1 MQKFPSKT
9 RRREWIIENDK
20 KRRNFIKAKLQI
32 PKLFSSSQMWMA
44 MTIRISTT
52 CSICNCIFENATSS
66 RLHRCVVACLILR
79 YGWRFQ
85 ILWKIKEKLK
95 KYSKVPNICTC
106 TIRIF
111 FKFSL
116 FFLALEKL
124 FLLILLKKG
133 FLYEVKPLKKRINR
147 NNFSSAGEKRGI
159 FTTNCICT
167 FIR

>member
-95 KYSKVPNICTC
+95 KYSKVPNKRTC
-106 TIRIF
+106 TIPIF
-111 FKFSL
+111 LKNSP
-116 FFLALEKL
+116 FLSCTWKIIFIDSLEKRVPVWSKTL
-124 FLLILLKKG
+124 
-133 FLYEVKPLKKRINR
+133 
-147 NNFSSAGEKRGI
+147 EKE
-159 FTTNCICT
+159 NQ
-167 FIR
+167 